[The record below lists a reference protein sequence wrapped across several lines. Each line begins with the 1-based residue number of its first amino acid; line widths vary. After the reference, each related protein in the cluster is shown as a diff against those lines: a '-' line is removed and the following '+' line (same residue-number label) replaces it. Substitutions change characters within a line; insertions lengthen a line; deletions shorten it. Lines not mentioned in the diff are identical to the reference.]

1 MKCKGN
7 RVVKVLGFFSSL
19 VAIAAV
25 IIILNACAN
34 ADEARPAAAGT
45 YYSNM
50 IATDT
55 MSGNYLA
62 GRFAQRQQDWDSA
75 QKFMNQVM
83 SFDKDNT
90 VLRQRAFLLTLGAQQ
105 YDKAKELANEV
116 ASDKDGAELANIYL
130 ACDALSRNDYKGAID
145 FVNKLPDDGF
155 GQYTKPL
162 LTAWSLA
169 GEGKKDEAL
178 KLLQKDADPNDPT
191 YNMHAG
197 LMEEMTGDMKA
208 AGVHYKIAMENG
220 LTMHT
225 AIIVANY
232 YLRSGQPDTAKT
244 IYDSLGKLYAFNPF
258 SGALESQGAGAKPN
272 ITRAADGAGVALFDL
287 ATLLFERRAYDSA
300 QIYGSMVLLLSP
312 KSPFAAMMMGD
323 IAALNDQHD
332 KAIEDYDSIAK
343 DSPLYW
349 LSRTRVAEVY
359 EAENRLD
366 QSVALL
372 TELSK
377 MKETHVQA
385 LVSLGDLYR
394 RHDKYQEAFNAYDA
408 ALASADK
415 ITEDQ
420 WPIVYA
426 RGMALERL
434 NNWQMAEKDL
444 LTALRFQPDN
454 PMILNFIGYSWADK
468 GVHLDQALD
477 FIKRAVAQRPD
488 DGYILD
494 SYGWALYR
502 TGNYKEAVVWME
514 KAIGIIP
521 DDSTMLDH
529 LGDAYWQVGRQNEA
543 RFKWR
548 RAHELSKDASF
559 RASLEHKLQG
569 GLEPMPAMVAHKDT
583 NL

>member
-1 MKCKGN
+1 MKPFN
-7 RVVKVLGFFSSL
+7 FFGSL
-19 VAIAAV
+19 VATAAV
-25 IIILNACAN
+25 IVSLNLYAK
-34 ADEARPAAAGT
+34 ADESAHEAPQVSPHLSA
-45 YYSNM
+45 M
-50 IATDT
+50 IAGNTLA
-55 MSGNYLA
+55 GNYLA

-75 QKFMNQVM
+75 QKYMNEVM
-83 SFDKDNT
+83 SFDKDND
-90 VLRQRAFLLTLGAQQ
+90 VLRQRAFLLTLGAGE
-105 YDKAKELANEV
+105 YDRAKALAKEV
-116 ASDKDGAELANIYL
+116 ASDADGAELADIYL
-130 ACDALSRNDYKGAID
+130 ACDALARNDYQGAID
-145 FVNKLPDDGF
+145 YVSKLPDDGF

-162 LTAWSLA
+162 LTAWSLV
-169 GEGKKDEAL
+169 GEGKKADAL
-178 KLLQKDADPNDPT
+178 KLLQKDSDPSDPT
-191 YNMHAG
+191 YNIHAG
-197 LMEEMTGDMKA
+197 LMEELTGDEKA
-208 AGVHYKIAMENG
+208 AGVHYKAAMDSG

-232 YLRSGQPDTAKT
+232 YLRNGQPDTAKT

-258 SGALESQGAGAKPN
+258 TSALTEKGASAKPN
-272 ITRAADGAGVALFDL
+272 ITRAADGAGIALFDL

-312 KSPFAAMMMGD
+312 KSPFAEMMMGD
-323 IAALNDQHD
+323 IAALNDQQD
-332 KAIEDYDSIAK
+332 KAIEDYNSIAQ

-359 EAENRLD
+359 ESENDLD
-366 QSVALL
+366 QAVNLL
-372 TELSK
+372 TQLSQI
-377 MKETHVQA
+377 KETREQA

-408 ALASADK
+408 ALASVDK
-415 ITEDQ
+415 ITEEQ

-434 NNWQMAEKDL
+434 HNWQMAEKDL

-477 FIKRAVAQRPD
+477 FIRRAVAQRPD

-502 TGNYKEAVVWME
+502 TGNYKEAVNWME
-514 KAIGIIP
+514 KATSIIP

-529 LGDAYWQVGRQNEA
+529 LGDAYWEVGRQNEA
-543 RFKWR
+543 RFKWK
-548 RAHELSKDASF
+548 RAHELSKDATF
-559 RASLEHKLQG
+559 RAAIEHKLQDG
-569 GLEPMPAMVAHKDT
+569 VSPLPSQIAHKDT

>member
-1 MKCKGN
+1 MKLF
-7 RVVKVLGFFSSL
+7 RFFGSL
-19 VAIAAV
+19 VATAAV
-25 IIILNACAN
+25 VVSLNASAN
-34 ADEARPAAAGT
+34 ADETHAKFLAPGAYSVPAET
-45 YYSNM
+45 L
-50 IATDT
+50 
-55 MSGNYLA
+55 SGNYLA

-83 SFDKDNT
+83 SFDADND

-105 YDKAKELANEV
+105 YDRARELAKAV
-116 ASDKDGAELANIYL
+116 AGEKDGAELADIYL
-130 ACDALSRNDYKGAID
+130 ACDALAHDDFKGAID
-145 FVNKLPDDGF
+145 YVGKLPDDGF

-162 LTAWSLA
+162 LTAWSLL
-169 GEGKKDEAL
+169 GEGKKAEAL
-178 KLLQKDADPNDPT
+178 KLLQKDSDPSDPT

-197 LMEEMTGDMKA
+197 LMEELTGDTKA
-208 AGVHYKIAMENG
+208 AGAHYKTAMENG

-232 YLRSGQPDTAKT
+232 YVRNGQPDTAKT
-244 IYDSLGKLYAFNPF
+244 IYESLGKLYAFNPF
-258 SGALESQGAGAKPN
+258 MGAMSTQGMTSKPN
-272 ITRAADGAGVALFDL
+272 VTRAADGAAIALFDL

-332 KAIEDYDSIAK
+332 KAIEDYNSIAK
-343 DSPLYW
+343 DSPLFW

-359 EAENRLD
+359 EAEDRID
-366 QSVALL
+366 QAVALL
-372 TELSK
+372 TQLSQN
-377 MKETHVQA
+377 KETHLQA

-394 RHDKYQEAFNAYDA
+394 RHDQYQDAFNAYDA
-408 ALASADK
+408 ALASVDVVK
-415 ITEDQ
+415 EEH

-426 RGMALERL
+426 RGMSLERL

-444 LTALRFQPDN
+444 LTALKFQPDN

-477 FIKRAVAQRPD
+477 FIRRAVAQRPD

-502 TGNYKEAVVWME
+502 TGNYKEAVNWME

-559 RASLEHKLQG
+559 RAGVEKKLQVG
-569 GLEPMPAMVAHKDT
+569 VIPMPSMIAHKDPS
-583 NL
+583 L